1 MTHFARCNS
10 ILCTTSRKKERETG
24 KEKPGRFSFSDPQK
38 TSSTSLGSW
47 QSKLIEHKHLRWW
60 PARASPLW
68 NSVTPDSLVNNYK
81 SSLVARGIE
90 VVSIL
95 PFSSHYHGEERE
107 KKNNSQWIWVPCLSN
122 QEAQTERWVHSLFPA
137 SALVFDE
144 FLRRRWERRMSFNPA
159 WFPDWITLGMQACLS
174 VCLDDWLVWRSTRVL
189 HWWPTGHHGR
199 KISTVADKAIYMKT
213 FVS

>member
-81 SSLVARGIE
+81 SSLVAGGIE

-95 PFSSHYHGEERE
+95 PFLL
-107 KKNNSQWIWVPCLSN
+107 IT
-122 QEAQTERWVHSLFPA
+122 TERKEKEEQFTMDLSAMSEQSRSSDWEVGSLSISCKCSSIWWVFEKEMGEKDVIQPSLVSWLDHSRDA
-137 SALVFDE
+137 SL
-144 FLRRRWERRMSFNPA
+144 P
-159 WFPDWITLGMQACLS
+159 
-174 VCLDDWLVWRSTRVL
+174 VCLPRWLAGL
-189 HWWPTGHHGR
+189 E
-199 KISTVADKAIYMKT
+199 
-213 FVS
+213 

>member
-10 ILCTTSRKKERETG
+10 ILCTTSRKKERESG

-81 SSLVARGIE
+81 SSLVAQGIE

-95 PFSSHYHGEERE
+95 PFLL
-107 KKNNSQWIWVPCLSN
+107 IT
-122 QEAQTERWVHSLFPA
+122 TERKEKEEQFTMDLSAMSEQSRSSDWEVGSLSISCKCASIWWVF
-137 SALVFDE
+137 E
-144 FLRRRWERRMSFNPA
+144 RRRWERRMSFNPA

-174 VCLDDWLVWRSTRVL
+174 VCLDDWLVWRSARVL
-189 HWWPTGHHGR
+189 YW
-199 KISTVADKAIYMKT
+199 
-213 FVS
+213 